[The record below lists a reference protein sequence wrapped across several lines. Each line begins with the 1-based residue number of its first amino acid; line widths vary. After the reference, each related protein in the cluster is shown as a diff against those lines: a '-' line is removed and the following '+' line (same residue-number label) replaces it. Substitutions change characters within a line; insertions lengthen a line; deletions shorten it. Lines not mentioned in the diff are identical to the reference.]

1 MNTIDDLLARSLLLR
16 DPQIPSDTVPYDD
29 TALVLLLQQDEPS
42 PRAAGRPEASYLKSL
57 CEVVVTRSTPQQITD
72 FITDQIPAPRSAW
85 ILGCL
90 LQLAHCEDGARFW
103 WQYAMRRPASVPPP
117 TAFTSTTAF
126 RVTATRPPSGTTK
139 PTQTAPASVTVCA
152 SSTASHPCGAHTYS
166 EAAQGVMAYVA
177 KAVSEGYDR
186 YPEYEI
192 PLPGP
197 YFAEKVEIILAA
209 TSSAHTAQPAAQPA
223 ADLPPRPEPAQPDDR
238 GALQPDQVR
247 VEVAASDAEFASA
260 VHTALATCWK
270 GYTLGRAPAKR
281 EEHRSDGRLFYYLD
295 RVPAS

>member
-103 WQYAMRRPASVPPP
+103 WQYAAGAGVGAAAYCLYLHHRVQGDSHAASFWHDQADTDRTGIRNCLRILDRLTPA
-117 TAFTSTTAF
+117 
-126 RVTATRPPSGTTK
+126 
-139 PTQTAPASVTVCA
+139 
-152 SSTASHPCGAHTYS
+152 GAHTYS